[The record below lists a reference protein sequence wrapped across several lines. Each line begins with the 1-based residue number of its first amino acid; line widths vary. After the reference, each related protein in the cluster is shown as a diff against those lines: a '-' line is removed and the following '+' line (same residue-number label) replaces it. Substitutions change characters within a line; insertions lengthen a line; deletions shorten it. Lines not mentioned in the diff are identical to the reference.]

1 MIIGTDAIVQN
12 QLLNLK
18 GKGEVMFRFTR
29 RGKSVDAQRTISE
42 LKTLLHYLYIEKEYG
57 ECVDILK

>member
-29 RGKSVDAQRTISE
+29 RGKSQRTISE